1 MRLLLPAGPYDA
13 TVQAMVLS
21 APNDLSL
28 RDVEEPVAG
37 PGEVIVEVAACGVC
51 RTDLQIVS
59 GDIEMRKRPVIPGH
73 QVVGRIAGTGER
85 VGLAWLAGACGRC
98 RQCLAGRENLCELA
112 DFRGWTVD
120 GGYAERVAAR
130 RDFAFALPDG
140 MSDIEAAPLLC
151 AGIIGYRSLRLSGV
165 EPGGRLGLFGFGS
178 SAHLAIQVARH
189 WGCEVFVFSRSP
201 AEHDLARELG
211 AVWVGGYDDPPPEP
225 LDAAVTFAPA
235 GSVVVSALA
244 AVGPA
249 GTVAINAIH
258 LDGIPAFSYDL
269 LWRERVLRSVANFTR
284 DDAREFLALAAE
296 IPIRAQT
303 ADVRPGGG
311 APSPRPPCGGRG
323 SGLGCAYGR
332 LTASSRT
339 RRTPAERDS
348 RCAGSHRPRT
358 GCRWPNPPSA
368 RTLRGRCRH
377 PAPTRADRR
386 WSR

>member
-1 MRLLLPAGPYDA
+1 MPIEAGPVRLLLPAGPYDA

-303 ADVRPGGG
+303 QTFALAE
-311 APSPRPPCGGRG
+311 APQALARLAAGEVQG
-323 SGLGCAYGR
+323 SAV
-332 LTASSRT
+332 LTV
-339 RRTPAERDS
+339 
-348 RCAGSHRPRT
+348 G
-358 GCRWPNPPSA
+358 
-368 RTLRGRCRH
+368 
-377 PAPTRADRR
+377 
-386 WSR
+386 